1 MNRCQFTE
9 DHHRAWGVKPLC
21 AVLEVACSSFYKWRA
36 GRVARAA
43 RERADARLA
52 ERIRAVHAEWER
64 HLRPPRITA
73 ELRGDGECVN
83 HKRVGGVMRKF
94 AIAGLRLRKRQVTTV
109 PESSARP
116 VPDLFRRDFTA
127 TVPNTKYVGDI
138 TYLPVGDGEF
148 LYLATVTDC
157 FSRSLVGW
165 SIADHMRPRW
175 SPTRS
180 GQPPRSAAAWPAP
193 SFTVI
198 TESSTP
204 LANWPLPVP
213 SCGCGSRWARSA
225 PARTTPSPNRS
236 TRPSN
241 ARHSVAPAASTGPAP
256 AAWPSS
262 AGPRATTPADGTRR
276 TDSSADRLRE
286 TVSYPDTRRI
296 TT

>member
-1 MNRCQFTE
+1 MNRGQFIE
-9 DHHRAWGVKPLC
+9 DHHPAWGVKRLC
-21 AVLEVACSSFYKWRA
+21 AVLEVARSSFYKWRA

-52 ERIRAVHAEWER
+52 ERIRAVHAEWDGTYGR
-64 HLRPPRITA
+64 PRITA

-83 HKRVGGVMRKF
+83 HKRVGGVMRKV

-127 TVPNTKYVGDI
+127 AVPNTKYVGDI

-157 FSRSLVGW
+157 FSRRLVGW

-198 TESSTP
+198 TEPSTP
-204 LANWPLPVP
+204 LANSPLSVP
-213 SCGCGSRWARSA
+213 SWGAAVDGRGRHQRGQR
-225 PARTTPSPNRS
+225 PRRIVQRGPQTRDTPW
-236 TRPSN
+236 RPPL
-241 ARHSVAPAASTGPAP
+241 RR
-256 AAWPSS
+256 
-262 AGPRATTPADGTRR
+262 GPRLPPGRLPLDHALQHPPTALGERTATPIAYERQ
-276 TDSSADRLRE
+276 SATL
-286 TVSYPDTRRI
+286 TI
-296 TT
+296 AA